1 MNTAQLRKLRAGNA
15 VLALHAAID
24 DSGLL
29 VNGGLLNLQ
38 TGTGKTWMSRKAAV
52 MALATGGRV
61 VYVCPLRSL
70 AREVAREW
78 SAAPEMA
85 GIKVGLFTGEVGADD
100 GSEYVSP
107 RDAQLIVI
115 TAEKL
120 DSYLRSWWKQ
130 ADWLADLALV
140 IVDEIHTVGDGARG
154 AALDGML
161 TRLRQ
166 VNPYARLLCLTA
178 TMGNVSEVAEWLGVE
193 AVSSRIRW
201 VPLTWRVATFRP
213 GQGGM
218 ANRTAAVVREV
229 RETAGAGGQTLV
241 FVQSR
246 LRAEQLAGAL
256 QKEGIRSRAHH
267 AGLGAEEREEIEG
280 LMRVGDVQC
289 VVATGTLSMGLNL
302 PVRKVIV
309 HDLQRYEQGK
319 AVPLSVIDV
328 WQLGGRAGRKGLDE
342 SGEVVLLAGQH
353 ESGNAWQYTKGV
365 FERVTS
371 RMGEQANMAG
381 QVLAMVGSRLATSPG
396 QLKRLMGKSLA
407 AKQNES
413 FTDGVVPCVDE
424 MVDAGMVVYKGEDLV
439 ATRVGYAAVRHMISP
454 ATANAWLWAIE
465 EAGDEL
471 RFMDLLVLAACAK
484 ECGLKLRVRKDQLAT
499 VGALM
504 RHEPMWLRS
513 KGADFFAKATGQT
526 EGASVIAGM
535 AAASV
540 MREWSRQSDAAK
552 AGGAMGLSAGE
563 VDDIRKEVL
572 RTLVALKDVA
582 AAAGPRRTK
591 RTKGLS
597 EEPKLGE
604 KLRAVIAMTTCG
616 LNARQAT
623 LSLVDGV
630 GPSFARKLVD
640 HGIGDITQLS
650 QCQPHTL
657 MEVHGVAEKRALSWI
672 EKAQSLH
679 VNGGAYRYRQ
689 ADEWSGSLVE
699 PESKQDAALLLS
711 LWSLGKD

>member
-1 MNTAQLRKLRAGNA
+1 MNTAQLQKTRAGNA
-15 VLALHAAID
+15 VLALQASIED
-24 DSGLL
+24 GGLL
-29 VNGGLLNLQ
+29 TEGGLLNLQ
-38 TGTGKTWMSRKAAV
+38 TGAGKTWLSRKAAIK
-52 MALATGGRV
+52 ALEAGGVV

-78 SAAPEMA
+78 SRDPAIAKFK
-85 GIKVGLFTGEVGADD
+85 IGLFTGEVGLDD
-100 GSEYVSP
+100 GSEIVAP
-107 RDAQLIVI
+107 RDAQLIVM

-120 DSYLRSWWKQ
+120 DSYLRSWWRQ
-130 ADWLADLALV
+130 SDWLAEVSLV
-140 IVDEIHTVGDGARG
+140 IVDEIHTVGDGGRG
-154 AALDGML
+154 AALDGTL

-166 VNPYARLLCLTA
+166 INPYARLLCLTA
-178 TMGNVSEVAEWLGVE
+178 TMGNVPEVAEWLGVRW
-193 AVSSRIRW
+193 VRSRIRW
-201 VPLTWRVATFRP
+201 VPLKWRVATFKP

-229 RETAGAGGQTLV
+229 RETAAAGGQTLV

-246 LRAEQLAGAL
+246 LRAEQLALGL
-256 QKEGIRSRAHH
+256 QKEGIRCRAHH

-289 VVATGTLSMGLNL
+289 VVATATLSMGLNL

-309 HDLQRYEQGK
+309 HDLQRYEQGR
-319 AVPLSVIDV
+319 AVPLLVNDV
-328 WQLGGRAGRKGLDE
+328 WQLGGRAGRKGLDD

-353 ESGNAWQYTKGV
+353 ESGTAWQYTKGV
-365 FERVTS
+365 FERVCS
-371 RMGEQANMAG
+371 RMAEPVNMVG

-396 QLKRLMGKSLA
+396 QLKRLMCKSLA

-413 FTDGVVPCVDE
+413 FVTGVEPCVAE
-424 MVDAGMVVYKGEDLV
+424 MVDAGMLVYKGEDLV
-439 ATRVGYAAVRHMISP
+439 ATRIGFAAVRHMISP
-454 ATANAWLWAIE
+454 GTANAWLRAVE
-465 EAGDEL
+465 EAGDEI
-471 RFMDLLVLAACAK
+471 RFMDLLVLAASAK

-499 VGALM
+499 VGAVV

-513 KGADFFAKATGQT
+513 KGVDFWVKATGQSD
-526 EGASVIAGM
+526 GAALLTGL
-535 AAASV
+535 AAAAV
-540 MREWSRQSDAAK
+540 MREWSRKGDAGK
-552 AGGAMGLSAGE
+552 AGGGMGLSAGE

-582 AAAGPRRTK
+582 AAAGPRRSRRK
-591 RTKGLS
+591 KGLS
-597 EEPKLGE
+597 DEPKLGE

-616 LNARQAT
+616 MNARQAT
-623 LSLVDGV
+623 LSLVEGV
-630 GPSFARKLVD
+630 GPSFARKMVN
-640 HGIGDITQLS
+640 HGIGDITELS

-657 MEVHGVAEKRALSWI
+657 MEIQGIAEKRALMWV

-699 PESKQDAALLLS
+699 PDAKQDAGLLLS
-711 LWSLGKD
+711 LWGVGKD